1 MYAFVRFQDDAKKL
15 VVPVVDVKNFTP
27 AHTKDFNG
35 RCWYDVWWQ
44 DQEDDEQTG
53 YYRAQ
58 IIKLYRTQEEAEEEW
73 RTKRVPIPKPP
84 SDEESDSES
93 TSEDSGAAVS
103 QSQKSKSEVAKKKR
117 SEAVL
122 QAYKKQQSE
131 RLYPDEDVQ
140 PDPLVIAHAKIRQL
154 KKELKEVRLQNSR
167 LQTALCCKVL
177 QKEREQERGYA
188 RTTGACNNP
197 RPFSPA
203 VQGSGAPVP
212 LASGAGS
219 QVQASPYIQR
229 PASVPA
235 SVHSSPEELPIPAR
249 DPSPHDLFEVE
260 EDQAAP
266 LGQPT
271 LFQTGGEKVYV
282 GANIWVPSKSY
293 SDLLARTRDSL
304 FVREAAVI
312 IFSTSGLAGKSVTG
326 ISSNRTKNSP
336 KPALEDFKFKAL
348 GTFFLHYLVHRCKCN
363 PKCAT
368 TCKCKVKSDCKCEAQ
383 HGCQIPKRLALLNK
397 HVASKIMDIAR
408 REGRK

>member
-1 MYAFVRFQDDAKKL
+1 MYAFVWFQDDAKKL

-27 AHTKDFNG
+27 AHTKDFNV
-35 RCWYDVWWQ
+35 RCWYDVGWQ

-58 IIKLYRTQEEAEEEW
+58 ITKLYKTQEEAEEER

-122 QAYKKQQSE
+122 QAYKQQQSE

-140 PDPLVIAHAKIRQL
+140 PDPLVIVHAKIRQL
-154 KKELKEVRLQNSR
+154 KKELREIGLQNSR
-167 LQTALCCKVL
+167 LQTALFCRVL

-188 RTTGACNNP
+188 RTRGACKSS
-197 RPFSPA
+197 RPFSLA
-203 VQGSGAPVP
+203 VQGPGASVP

-219 QVQASPYIQR
+219 RVRASPYVRR
-229 PASVPA
+229 PASVPG
-235 SVHSSPEELPIPAR
+235 SVHSNPAELPISAR
-249 DPSPHDLFEVE
+249 NPSPHDLFEVE

-282 GANIWVPSKSY
+282 GANTWVPNKSY
-293 SDLLARTRDSL
+293 LDLLARTRDSL

-312 IFSTSGLAGKSVTG
+312 ILSTAGLAGKSVTG
-326 ISSNRTKNSP
+326 ISSSRTKNSP
-336 KPALEDFKFKAL
+336 RPALEDFKFKAL
-348 GTFFLHYLVHRCKCN
+348 ATFFLHYLVHRCMCN
-363 PKCAT
+363 PKC
-368 TCKCKVKSDCKCEAQ
+368 
-383 HGCQIPKRLALLNK
+383 
-397 HVASKIMDIAR
+397 
-408 REGRK
+408 

>member
-27 AHTKDFNG
+27 AVTKDFNG

-44 DQEDDEQTG
+44 NQEDDEQTG
-53 YYRAQ
+53 YYPRANHQ
-58 IIKLYRTQEEAEEEW
+58 ALHLTKPCNIFLGTQEEAEEER

-188 RTTGACNNP
+188 RTTGACNSP

-271 LFQTGGEKVYV
+271 LFQTGGEKVTF
-282 GANIWVPSKSY
+282 
-293 SDLLARTRDSL
+293 LL
-304 FVREAAVI
+304 
-312 IFSTSGLAGKSVTG
+312 KW
-326 ISSNRTKNSP
+326 
-336 KPALEDFKFKAL
+336 
-348 GTFFLHYLVHRCKCN
+348 
-363 PKCAT
+363 
-368 TCKCKVKSDCKCEAQ
+368 
-383 HGCQIPKRLALLNK
+383 
-397 HVASKIMDIAR
+397 
-408 REGRK
+408 